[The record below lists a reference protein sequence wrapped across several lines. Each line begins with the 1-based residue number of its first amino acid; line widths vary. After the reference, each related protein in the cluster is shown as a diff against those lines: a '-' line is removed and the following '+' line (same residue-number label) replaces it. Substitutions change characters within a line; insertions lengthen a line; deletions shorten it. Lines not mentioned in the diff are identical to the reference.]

1 MTIAEI
7 IETNSFYAV
16 NEFTGE
22 AVSISVVYPL
32 EAGVKPQIKTIRP
45 MDKDLSSDM
54 LCNLLFD
61 EDAINKA
68 WRAVGAIEGSR
79 IANGL

>member
-7 IETNSFYAV
+7 IETGAPYAM

-22 AVSISVVYPL
+22 VVSISLVYPL
-32 EAGVKPQIKTIRP
+32 EVGIKPQIKTIRP
-45 MDKDLSSDM
+45 MDKDLSSDR

-61 EDAINKA
+61 EDAVNKA
-68 WRAVGAIEGSR
+68 WRRVGAIEGSR